1 MGSAGGCT
9 MNFIRPSGSG
19 ERPETAASDN
29 GIENEGRI
37 GNFDQHDGGPSDAV
51 VESDSGI
58 TAVNLDTFMRRMSAD
73 SVREVDSLIKQLQ
86 VLREKL
92 VGDGN
97 RVERRIVDYTA
108 MGQSVSQLTKI
119 VSDGVSRLKDTHD

>member
-19 ERPETAASDN
+19 EKPETAAPDN
-29 GIENEGRI
+29 GFENEERVRK
-37 GNFDQHDGGPSDAV
+37 FDQHDIGPSDRA
-51 VESDSGI
+51 ESDSGI

-92 VGDGN
+92 VGDGK

-108 MGQSVSQLTKI
+108 MGHSVSQLTKI